1 MSNVSWV
8 RYTLNAPL
16 PSPLRARCIFFLLP
30 LFLLWACCECTP
42 SIYLVRQYP
51 VNLGLKPLL
60 FGHPFAYHS
69 FHIASWFSTFSSS
82 SFLIHPLYSLNYR
95 VLSCCFLS
103 PVQPSSSRPSL
114 FFSVIYSF
122 FEPNWG
128 MTLATRMGFQIECC
142 QIAFKKYNL
151 SASRSH
157 LISLEVTLSWCFK
170 LKCLKQIQKC
180 L

>member
-60 FGHPFAYHS
+60 FGHPFAYPHSSLFSPSVPTTLSLGLLISLPFACLPSCPVLFSSCPIYFVFIFYSCLPCILPLHSLSILLLTLLSFTHS

-95 VLSCCFLS
+95 VLSYCFLS
-103 PVQPSSSRPSL
+103 PVQPS
-114 FFSVIYSF
+114 V
-122 FEPNWG
+122 
-128 MTLATRMGFQIECC
+128 
-142 QIAFKKYNL
+142 
-151 SASRSH
+151 
-157 LISLEVTLSWCFK
+157 
-170 LKCLKQIQKC
+170 
-180 L
+180 